1 MLTRGKGAS
10 AGCDCGRVYVTAVN
24 LGGWLAQ
31 ALLAGGCKRSGM
43 RWTVNGTSSILASL
57 RRILSGIPEA

>member
-1 MLTRGKGAS
+1 MLARCKGAS
-10 AGCDCGRVYVTAVN
+10 VGCECGRVCVTVVI

-43 RWTVNGTSSILASL
+43 RWTVTGTRSILAS
-57 RRILSGIPEA
+57 RRCIPNGIPEA